1 MSDETFVEGILGV
14 GLGKGALR
22 IDFYGIAEGV
32 DEKGHPARER
42 KHRLIMTTE
51 SFVETFN
58 ALQGV
63 MTKLKEGGL
72 VREGAAPAGETPGK
86 PAGGTPGKQGEGEPG
101 SPPPVSPNF

>member
-42 KHRLIMTTE
+42 KHRLIMTME
-51 SFVETFN
+51 SFVETMN

-72 VREGAAPAGETPGK
+72 VRDGAS
-86 PAGGTPGKQGEGEPG
+86 PAGGTAPQGAGGDAPGT
-101 SPPPVSPNF
+101 PPPVSPNF

>member
-1 MSDETFVEGILGV
+1 MSDETFVEGVLGV

-42 KHRLIMTTE
+42 KHRIIMTME
-51 SFVETFN
+51 SFVETMG

-63 MTKLKEGGL
+63 MAKLKENGL
-72 VREGAAPAGETPGK
+72 IRENAGK
-86 PAGGTPGKQGEGEPG
+86 EGEAAKAPG
-101 SPPPVSPNF
+101 DPGTPPPVSPNF